1 MELKISLAAV
11 RVNAKKTQA
20 ELAKEMQ
27 VTRETINKWEK
38 GKSIPTKAQIH
49 LLAEICDFPV
59 DNIFLPYNITEREA
73 NSYNNEKE

>member
-20 ELAKEMQ
+20 ELAREMN
-27 VTRETINKWEK
+27 VSRETVNKWEK
-38 GKSIPTKAQIH
+38 GKSIPSKAQIY

-59 DNIFLPYNITEREA
+59 DNIFLPYNITECEVD
-73 NSYNNEKE
+73 NLS

>member
-1 MELKISLAAV
+1 MAAV

>member
-1 MELKISLAAV
+1 MDLKISLAAV

-49 LLAEICDFPV
+49 LLAEICAFPV
-59 DNIFLPYNITEREA
+59 DNIFLPDNITERE
-73 NSYNNEKE
+73 E